1 MNKLSF
7 FLFSFIVLVSCSQQT
22 KVESSDNESKTS
34 KPETLEEIVNH
45 HVESQLSIPSN
56 EKYNLKIYKEH
67 LDGDDKI
74 DAIITLNR
82 MEYALLESRKSG
94 NLNLIKELD
103 YTGPYNY
110 IFYFDGGLNQI
121 SPAIT
126 ITSSP
131 QAELTVSFENI
142 LTAAVKDV
150 LVDYKIRNSSFRNYY
165 SIQNHTP
172 KQVFQWKIYDYLGE
186 QKTEANFI
194 EYENGTVGL
203 AKDIVIYEGNLEN
216 ESNVKDIYH
225 FEPQITK
232 KDKRLFRFFYLE
244 NEGKYFTKK

>member
-1 MNKLSF
+1 MKRNCMVLF
-7 FLFSFIVLVSCSQQT
+7 FLIFLSSCSEQV
-22 KVESSDNESKTS
+22 KVETTDSESKVVKEQTV
-34 KPETLEEIVNH
+34 EEMVNR

-56 EKYNLKIYKEH
+56 EKYSLKIYKEY

-74 DAIITLNR
+74 DAIITVNR
-82 MEYALLESRKSG
+82 MEYALFESRKSG

-150 LVDYKIRNSSFRNYY
+150 LVDYKITNSSFRNYY
-165 SIQNHTP
+165 TIQNHTP
-172 KQVFQWKIYDYLGE
+172 KQIFQWKLYDFLGE
-186 QKTEANFI
+186 QKMEANFI

-203 AKDIVIYEGNLEN
+203 EKDIVIYEGELKNGLN
-216 ESNVKDIYH
+216 IKDIYH

-232 KDKRLFRFFYLE
+232 KDKLLYRFFYLE